1 MKLSFYTVFSN
12 LENWTA
18 IFFKGFLV
26 YYQVVVM
33 TCSSPQNLSCC
44 GFENVTE
51 SGEDTYQDKIS
62 FPCHE
67 PYYKIVPA
75 MDSSHPLPEISN
87 DSTQGIWKDRK
98 GNGKIPQCSPVCGQP
113 SIPIDQDQGALD
125 TSKAKL
131 GNFPWQALTIIY
143 GRGGGALLGDR
154 WILTAAHTIYPKD
167 SFSQKNQT
175 VEVFLGHTDLEEI
188 IRLGTH
194 SVRRVIVH
202 PDYRQ
207 EEPNNFEGD
216 IALLELENRVSLSP
230 NILPIC
236 LPDSE
241 TLYNSG
247 LIGYVSGFG
256 MERGRLVSQLKYVRL
271 PIAKREA
278 CENWLLE
285 KNRTEVFSSNM
296 FCAGDRTLK
305 QDACQGDSG
314 GVFAVWDNTTE
325 RWMATGIV
333 SWGIDC
339 GKGFGF
345 YSKVLNYMDWLKG
358 IMEGEA

>member
-1 MKLSFYTVFSN
+1 MKLSFYTIFSN
-12 LENWTA
+12 LENWTT

-33 TCSSPQNLSCC
+33 TCSSPQNPSYW

-62 FPCHE
+62 YPCHE

-75 MDSSHPLPEISN
+75 MDSGQPL
-87 DSTQGIWKDRK
+87 
-98 GNGKIPQCSPVCGQP
+98 PVCGQP
-113 SIPIDQDQGALD
+113 FIPIDQDQGALD
-125 TSKAKL
+125 ASKAKL

-194 SVRRVIVH
+194 TVRRVIVH

-247 LIGYVSGFG
+247 LMGYVSGFG

-296 FCAGDRTLK
+296 FCAGNRTLK

-345 YSKVLNYMDWLKG
+345 YTKVLNYMDWLKG